1 MLIALFGIADLIL
14 RVLGWII
21 IVQIVLSLLLAF
33 NVINPHSGAMRS
45 LIDGLERL
53 TAPIYRPI
61 RRIMPDFG
69 GLDFSPM
76 VVLLLIQMI
85 RMLLSGLAMDIA
97 V

>member
-1 MLIALFGIADLIL
+1 M
-14 RVLGWII
+14 
-21 IVQIVLSLLLAF
+21 LSLLLAF

>member
-61 RRIMPDFG
+61 QRIMPDFG

>member
-21 IVQIVLSLLLAF
+21 IAQVVLSLLLAF

-45 LIDGLERL
+45 LIDGLDRL

>member
-21 IVQIVLSLLLAF
+21 IAQIVLSLLLAF

-45 LIDGLERL
+45 LIDGLDRL

>member
-21 IVQIVLSLLLAF
+21 IAQIVLSLLLAF